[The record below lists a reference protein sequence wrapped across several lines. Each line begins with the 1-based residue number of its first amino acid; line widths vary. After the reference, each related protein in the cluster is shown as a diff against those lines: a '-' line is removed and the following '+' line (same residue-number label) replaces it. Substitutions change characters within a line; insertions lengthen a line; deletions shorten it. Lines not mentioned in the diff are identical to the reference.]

1 MSAWAYANV
10 WESVAAATPD
20 APAIVQGDRVVPF
33 AEFDAAADALA
44 ARFIA
49 AGLGRQAKVAV
60 YATNCPEYLIACYAA
75 FKAGMAPFNVNY
87 RYASEEVR
95 YLLDNGDAEAV
106 LFEAGFAAV
115 LDPIR
120 VAMPGVKSWIA
131 IARDGESVPDWA
143 EDFDTVAAAV
153 PAERPV
159 QAPWGRHDED
169 LLLIFTGGTTGMPK
183 AVMWQQGDL
192 FAKGGYGANPL
203 MGIPPLEKPED
214 AGARALATPIKPRA
228 LIAPPLMH
236 ATGLIAAFGALGFG
250 GTVILLPHGKFD
262 PEAFWDAAEKWRAT
276 RLTIV
281 GQPFAQPLLEALD
294 AHPGRWDL
302 KSIFAM
308 GSSGAMWNREN
319 KLGLIRHIPQVQ
331 LVDSYSSSEAFGM
344 GISTTNAS
352 GERATAAFAL
362 GPDCAIFTEDGR
374 RVEPGSGESGRL
386 AVGGHIPLGYYKDAA
401 KTASTFP
408 TYEGRRW
415 SMPGDWAT
423 VDADGT
429 VRILGRGSQCINTG
443 GEKVFPEEVEE
454 ALKRHPA
461 VRDAAVTGVPDP
473 RYGERIVALVEP
485 YPGAAADEVE
495 LREHVKGQLATYKAP
510 RHVLV
515 VDTVARAP
523 NGKLDYKAVKDR
535 ALAAFGDHPHPS
547 GASRLPPSPDGR
559 GRGPAAEGSGKGE
572 GEQTVAGERQ
582 GAA

>member
-1 MSAWAYANV
+1 VSAWGYANV
-10 WESVAAATPD
+10 WEAVAAAIPD
-20 APAIVQGDRVVPF
+20 EPAIVQGGRVVSF

-44 ARFIA
+44 AHFLA
-49 AGLGRQAKVAV
+49 AGLTHQSKVAV
-60 YATNCPEYLIACYAA
+60 YTTNCPEYLIACFAA
-75 FKAGMAPFNVNY
+75 FKAGLAPFNVNY
-87 RYASEEVR
+87 RYGPEEVR

-106 LFEAGFAAV
+106 VFEAGFAPL
-115 LDPIR
+115 LDR
-120 VAMPGVKSWIA
+120 VRGQMPGVKSWIA
-131 IARDGESVPDWA
+131 AASAGEAVPDWA
-143 EDFDTVAAAV
+143 QDFATLAAAV
-153 PAERPV
+153 PDDRPV
-159 QAPWGRHDED
+159 IAPWGRHDED

-203 MGIPPLEKPED
+203 LGIPPLDKPED
-214 AGARALATPIKPRA
+214 AGPRAAATPIKPRS

-250 GTVILLPHGKFD
+250 GTVVLLPHGKFD
-262 PEAFWDAAEKWRAT
+262 PEAMWDAVEHWRAT
-276 RLTIV
+276 RITIV

-294 AHPGRWDL
+294 ANPGRWNL
-302 KSIFAM
+302 SSVFVI

-319 KLGLIRHIPQVQ
+319 KLGLIRHMPQVH
-331 LVDSYSSSEAFGM
+331 LMDSYSSSEAFGM

-352 GERATAAFAL
+352 GETATASFAL

-386 AVGGHIPLGYYKDAA
+386 AVGGHIPLGYYKDPA

-408 TYEGRRW
+408 TYEGKRW

-423 VDADGT
+423 VDADGI

-473 RYGERIVALVEP
+473 RFGERIVALVEP
-485 YPGAAADEVE
+485 HPGAAADEAE
-495 LREHVKGQLATYKAP
+495 LRDHVKGQLAIYKAP

-515 VDTVARAP
+515 VDSVARAP

-535 ALAAFGDHPHPS
+535 ALASFGV
-547 GASRLPPSPDGR
+547 ASD
-559 GRGPAAEGSGKGE
+559 EK
-572 GEQTVAGERQ
+572 Q

>member
-10 WESVAAATPD
+10 WEAVAAAIPD
-20 APAIVQGDRVVPF
+20 EPAIIQGDRVVSF
-33 AEFDAAADALA
+33 ADFDEAADALA
-44 ARFIA
+44 VHLLA
-49 AGLGRQAKVAV
+49 AGLTQQSKVAV
-60 YATNCPEYLIACYAA
+60 YATNCPEYLVACFAA
-75 FKAGMAPFNVNY
+75 FKAGLAPFNVNY
-87 RYASEEVR
+87 RYGPAEVR
-95 YLLDNGDAEAV
+95 YLFDNGDAEAV
-106 LFEAGFAAV
+106 VFEAGFAPL
-115 LDPIR
+115 LDR
-120 VAMPGVKSWIA
+120 VRGDMPGVRSWIA
-131 IARDGESVPDWA
+131 IPQPGEAVPDWA
-143 EDFDTVAAAV
+143 RDLAAITAAA
-153 PAERPV
+153 PATRPV
-159 QAPWGRHDED
+159 VAPWGRHDED

-203 MGIPPLEKPED
+203 LGIPPLDKPED
-214 AGARALATPIKPRA
+214 AGPRALATPVKPRA

-250 GTVILLPHGKFD
+250 GAVILLPHGKFD
-262 PEAFWDAAEKWRAT
+262 PEAMWDAVEHWRAT
-276 RLTIV
+276 RITIV

-302 KSIFAM
+302 SSVFVI

-319 KLGLIRHIPQVQ
+319 KLGLIRHMPQVQ
-331 LVDSYSSSEAFGM
+331 LMDSYSSSEAFGM
-344 GISTTNAS
+344 GISTTNAQ
-352 GERATAAFAL
+352 GESATAAFAL

-386 AVGGHIPLGYYKDAA
+386 AVGGPIPLGYYKDPA

-461 VRDAAVTGVPDP
+461 VRDAAVTGVPDA
-473 RYGERIVALVEP
+473 RFGERIVALVEP
-485 YPGAAADEVE
+485 HPAASADEAE
-495 LREHVKGQLATYKAP
+495 LRDHVRGELATYKAP

-515 VDTVARAP
+515 VDSVARAP

-535 ALAAFGDHPHPS
+535 ALAAFGEAKD
-547 GASRLPPSPDGR
+547 
-559 GRGPAAEGSGKGE
+559 AEQG
-572 GEQTVAGERQ
+572 VA
-582 GAA
+582 